1 MATVF
6 DVAKLA
12 GVSIK
17 TVSRVVNDEP
27 TVKPATRHRVQ
38 QAIEKLDYRPH
49 SGARLMRSSKS
60 GIVGMISD
68 AVSSAVEDPL
78 NAGLSGIHIVRGVQ
92 EACREAGKI
101 LMIADEG
108 AVDDRAGVA
117 KLLRT
122 FESHRVEGVI
132 YAAPLHMQVAL
143 PLPKGLPLV
152 LANCFDGLGT
162 PCVLPDDA
170 GGQALAVEHLVAAG
184 HRKIAYVGLG
194 EELVAGRLRR
204 DAFRRACR
212 EAGLSETATP
222 ILIGFDA
229 TSETSLDDLRKSLTR
244 LFKRTSPPT
253 AVCFGNDLMAMR
265 GIEMLER
272 IGLSV
277 PGDVSVVGYDND
289 ENLLRYLK
297 RPLTTV
303 TLPYH
308 EMGRAAV
315 GTLLQRRNPAD
326 GRASAASQLV
336 RGELVERS
344 SVHALTPK
352 CATGRAT

>member
-27 TVKPATRHRVQ
+27 SVKPATRDRVQ

-132 YAAPLHMQVAL
+132 YAAPFHSQVAL

-212 EAGLSETATP
+212 DAGLSETATP
-222 ILIGFDA
+222 VLIGFDA
-229 TSETSLDDLRKSLTR
+229 TSEASLAELRKSLTR

-253 AVCFGNDLMAMR
+253 AICFGNDLMAMR

-272 IGLSV
+272 MGLGV
-277 PGDVSVVGYDND
+277 PSDVSVVGYDND
-289 ENLLRYLK
+289 ENLVRYLK

-303 TLPYH
+303 TLPYR
-308 EMGRAAV
+308 EMGRVAV
-315 GTLLQRRNPAD
+315 GALLHHPAPGN

-336 RGELVERS
+336 RGGLVERS
-344 SVHALTPK
+344 SVRSLASERVSK
-352 CATGRAT
+352 QAT